1 MNNQKPNKIFKL
13 AGVTKE
19 YDGGAA
25 FQALKGINLEVSE
38 GEFVSIIGPSGSG
51 KSTFL
56 HLLGCLDKPSKGEI
70 YIEGVKTSD
79 LGDNELSVIRRDKIG
94 FVFQAFNLAATLNVF
109 QNVELPLLISEVG
122 AGERR
127 EKVESLLKHVGLFD
141 KKDHFPAQLSG
152 GEKQRVAIARALANN
167 PPVLLADEPTGNLDS
182 KNSKD
187 IMDLIRGLWL
197 NQGLTVVLIT
207 HEPVV
212 AAYGTR
218 MVYLRDGL
226 IEKDVKNKPKVAS
239 IDGIKEKKGG

>member
-1 MNNQKPNKIFKL
+1 MSVQKLNKIFKL
-13 AGVTKE
+13 AGITKE
-19 YDGGAA
+19 YVKPSSI
-25 FQALKGINLEVSE
+25 QALKGIDLEVSE

-70 YIEGVKTSD
+70 YIDGIKTSD
-79 LGDNELSVIRRDKIG
+79 LGDNELSIIRRDKIG

-127 EKVESLLKHVGLFD
+127 ERVEILLKHVNLFD
-141 KKDHFPAQLSG
+141 KKDHFPSQLSG

-218 MVYLRDGL
+218 MIYLRDGKV
-226 IEKDVKNKPKVAS
+226 EKEVKNKPRTAS